1 MDQQF
6 DNNLLDLIKQ
16 KGFYPYEYINN
27 FEKLK
32 EKLPRK
38 ETFYIV
44 RKQVKRLVT
53 EYQHVLMFWN
63 KFEMKTTKD
72 YHNLHFKCDVLL

>member
-32 EKLPRK
+32 EKLPRR
-38 ETFYIV
+38 ETFYSS
-44 RKQVKRLVT
+44 
-53 EYQHVLMFWN
+53 
-63 KFEMKTTKD
+63 
-72 YHNLHFKCDVLL
+72 

>member
-1 MDQQF
+1 MKKMQKVHEFLSKDDFKYLDQQF

-32 EKLPRK
+32 ENLPRK
-38 ETFYIV
+38 ETFYSS
-44 RKQVKRLVT
+44 
-53 EYQHVLMFWN
+53 
-63 KFEMKTTKD
+63 
-72 YHNLHFKCDVLL
+72 